1 METKEAKILIIDDE
15 PQIRRLL
22 RYILEEK
29 NFRLAEASTGK
40 EGLVQVNNFR
50 PDLILLD
57 LGLPDIDG
65 QQVLKLIKEV
75 SRSKIFILSVR
86 NSEKDI
92 VEALDSGADDY
103 IVKPFNTNEML
114 ARIRVAL
121 RNINTNGGSINDTLT
136 NGHIVL
142 DNTTHTVTNSGT
154 AVKLTATEYKLL
166 CLFFKNIGRV
176 LTHQYILKEIWGN
189 PFSEQFEYLRVY
201 VGQLRKKLE
210 INPQQ
215 PKVFLTEPGIGYR
228 MTDINVTG

>member
-1 METKEAKILIIDDE
+1 MELKEAKILIIDDE

-29 NFRLAEASTGK
+29 NFKLAEADDGK
-40 EGLVQVNNFR
+40 EGLMQVNNFR

-65 QQVLKLIKEV
+65 QEVLKLIKEV
-75 SRSKIFILSVR
+75 SHTKVFILSVR
-86 NSEKDI
+86 NSEQDI
-92 VEALDSGADDY
+92 VWALDNGADDY

-121 RNINTNGGSINDTLT
+121 RNINTEDGSISDILT

-142 DNTTHTVTNSGT
+142 NNISHVVTNSDKP
-154 AVKLTATEYKLL
+154 VKLTATEYKLL
-166 CLFFKNIGRV
+166 NLFFKNIGRV

-189 PFSEQFEYLRVY
+189 PFGEQFQYLRVY

-210 INPQQ
+210 KNPQQ
-215 PKVFLTEPGIGYR
+215 PEVFLTEPGIGYR
-228 MTDINVTG
+228 MADIN